1 MAEAASKHLERTDKF
16 WVKFAQELS
25 SRLFFVN
32 LVLVVFD
39 LETDSHSDVHSG
51 TGDIGGDRLLT
62 SVTTGTK
69 ELEVYLIDVWLCQ

>member
-1 MAEAASKHLERTDKF
+1 M
-16 WVKFAQELS
+16 
-25 SRLFFVN
+25 N

-39 LETDSHSDVHSG
+39 LEMDSHSDVHSG

-69 ELEVYLIDVWLCQ
+69 ELEVYLIDVWLC